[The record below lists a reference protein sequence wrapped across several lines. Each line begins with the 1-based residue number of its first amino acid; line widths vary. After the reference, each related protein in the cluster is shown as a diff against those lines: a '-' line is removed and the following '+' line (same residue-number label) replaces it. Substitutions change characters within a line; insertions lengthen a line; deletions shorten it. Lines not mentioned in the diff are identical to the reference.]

1 MNDIGDKNKAVHKLK
16 GLPHIYCINLDDKV
30 DRWESMESQFKYWE
44 IENYTRVSAYDG
56 REDDLGSMLKG
67 RYPDNRSSGEV
78 GCVTSHLKAL
88 KEFLDSDEK
97 CALIMEDDCD
107 INTVSYWPFSW
118 KNFFCKVPYDYDV
131 VQLAII
137 NPAQVNVK
145 MHRRFV
151 NDFSTACYLINR
163 RYAQKLLDLHT
174 RGDKYKLDNGVK
186 PRAVADD
193 LIYNS
198 GNTFAI
204 PLFLYK
210 IELGSDIHDIHVDVF
225 HKSSYEGLWNFWK
238 NDASSIE
245 DRDGLFDYD
254 PYFGTLPPGW
264 EGK

>member
-1 MNDIGDKNKAVHKLK
+1 MIDLAEKNKAAYKLK
-16 GLPHIYCINLDDKV
+16 GLPHIYCINLDDKT
-30 DRWESMESQFKYWE
+30 DRWESMETQFKYWE

-56 REDDLGSMLKG
+56 REDDLGSILKG
-67 RYPDNRSSGEV
+67 RYPDNMSSGEV

-88 KEFLDSDEK
+88 REFLDSEEK

-107 INTVSYWPFSW
+107 INTVGFWPFSW
-118 KNFFCKVPYDYDV
+118 KDFFCKVPYDYDV

-145 MHRRFV
+145 LHRRFV

-210 IELGSDIHDIHVDVF
+210 IELGSDIHDAHVDVF
-225 HKSSYEGLWNFWK
+225 HKSSYEGLWKFWK
-238 NDASSIE
+238 NDASAIE
-245 DRDGLFDYD
+245 DWDEIFDYD

-264 EGK
+264 ENK